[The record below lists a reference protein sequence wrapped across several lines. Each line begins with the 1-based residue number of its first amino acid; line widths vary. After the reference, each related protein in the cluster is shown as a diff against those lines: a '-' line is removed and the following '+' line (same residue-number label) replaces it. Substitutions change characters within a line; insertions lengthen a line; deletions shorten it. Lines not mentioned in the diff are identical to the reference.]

1 MNLKLLVLLFLSTF
15 LNLSAQTDNYRQELQ
30 NLADISRL
38 SLYRTGEIEQL
49 SSYDRT
55 GGNDDGFSG
64 KYSFIRE
71 EAEGLVLADLK
82 GPGVINRIWTP
93 TPSIDTIKFYFDG
106 EKTPRI
112 NIPFINLFT
121 GNSYPFVFPLCNNE
135 IGGYYC
141 YLPIPY
147 EKSLKIV
154 YAGKTLRFH
163 QTQYRRLTEK
173 EKMKSFSI
181 EMIDD
186 NKDMFEKISA
196 VWSRQD
202 SPLKSYGVSL
212 KTKKINLVLHHGNE
226 EVIFK
231 ATNGGRIAGIEFGA
245 GSDLVQAYR
254 KVMLTARWDNE
265 SGNALELPLHDFFG
279 FAYGKPAMQSVL
291 LGTDQIKMYS
301 YLPMPYDNSAEIKL
315 IYNKLNENDP
325 EELLVSGTIYYTDD
339 RRDAN
344 REGKLYARSGRAYNL
359 PPAVPH
365 LIADIKG
372 KGHYIGTVLIVQG
385 LEDHTIFFEGDDRA
399 TIDGKMRLH
408 GTGSE
413 DYFNGGYYAVMD
425 KWDTGISL
433 PIHGSLAYDQMTSR
447 TGGYRFY
454 LSDKLNF
461 NSSFRLTIEHQ
472 PEDKTNVKTDYTSI
486 GLFYAEKPQYE
497 NTEIRINDKVA
508 KIPRSE
514 KLTPQGMLFSLY
526 WNATA
531 DYQDPGIIFG
541 LKKVDSW
548 TSNIDLEA
556 IPIVRVSLPHLD
568 KGRYKLYIEYGK
580 TQNGSPFS
588 VWQRLRKIS
597 DWIPT
602 DIETPAEEGKTVY
615 AGEIDITDELKT
627 VTLRKRIADDTT
639 ICIYKL
645 IFEKIDTPEL

>member
-1 MNLKLLVLLFLSTF
+1 MKLKLLVLIFLSTC
-15 LNLSAQTDNYRQELQ
+15 LILSSQTDNYRQELQ

-93 TPSIDTIKFYFDG
+93 TPSADTIKFYFDG

-112 NIPFINLFT
+112 SIPFIDLFT
-121 GNSYPFVFPLCNNE
+121 GNSYPFVFPLCNSE

-147 EKSLKIV
+147 EQSLKII
-154 YAGKTLRFH
+154 YEGKTLRFH
-163 QTQYRRLTEK
+163 QTQYRSLTEK

-181 EMIDD
+181 GMIDD
-186 NKDMFEKISA
+186 YKDMFERIAA
-196 VWSRQD
+196 VWSKQD

-226 EVIFK
+226 EIIFK
-231 ATNGGRIAGIEFGA
+231 ALNGGRIAGIELGA

-254 KVMLTARWDNE
+254 KVMLIARWDNE

-279 FAYGKPAMQSVL
+279 FAFGKPAMRSVL
-291 LGTDQIKMYS
+291 LGSDKNKLYS

-315 IYNKLNENDP
+315 NYTKLYENDP
-325 EELLVSGTIYYTDD
+325 DDLMISGTIYYTED
-339 RRDAN
+339 RRDSN

-359 PPAVPH
+359 PSTVPH

-385 LEDHTIFFEGDDRA
+385 LEDHTIFFEGDDRT

-433 PIHGSLAYDQMTSR
+433 PVHGSLAYDQMTSR

-461 NSSFRLTIEHQ
+461 NTSFNLTIEHQ

-486 GLFYAEKPQYE
+486 GFFYADKPQYE
-497 NTEIRINDKVA
+497 NADTRIADKVA
-508 KIPRSE
+508 KIPRLE
-514 KLTPQGMLFSLY
+514 KLTPQSMLFSLY

-556 IPIVRVSLPHLD
+556 IPMVRVSLPHLD
-568 KGRYKLYIEYGK
+568 NGRYKLYIEYGK
-580 TQNGSPFS
+580 TENGSPFS
-588 VWQRLRKIS
+588 IWQRLRKIS

-602 DIETPAEEGKTVY
+602 DIETPAEGGKTVY

-627 VTLRKRIADDTT
+627 VTLRKKISDDTT
-639 ICIYKL
+639 VCIYKL
-645 IFEKIDTPEL
+645 IFEKTDKQE

>member
-1 MNLKLLVLLFLSTF
+1 MKQKLFIVLFLSTS

-38 SLYRTGEIEQL
+38 SLYRTGKIEQL

-71 EAEGLVLADLK
+71 EAEGLVMADLK

-93 TPSIDTIKFYFDG
+93 TPSADTVKFYFDG

-112 NIPFINLFT
+112 NIPFIDLFT
-121 GNSYPFVFPLCNNE
+121 GNSYPFVSPLCNSE

-163 QTQYRRLTEK
+163 QTQYRSLTK
-173 EKMKSFSI
+173 NEKMKSFSI

-186 NKDMFEKISA
+186 YKDMFEKIAA
-196 VWSRQD
+196 VWNKQS
-202 SPLKSYGVSL
+202 SPLQSYGANL
-212 KTKKINLVLHHGNE
+212 KTKKINLILRQGTE

-231 ATNGGRIAGIEFGA
+231 DIKGGCIAGIELGA
-245 GSDLVQAYR
+245 GSDLLQAYR

-265 SGNALELPLHDFFG
+265 SKNALELPLHDFFG

-291 LGTDQIKMYS
+291 LGTDQNKMYS

-315 IYNKLNENDP
+315 NYNKLNANDP
-325 EELLVSGTIYYTDD
+325 EELLISGTIYYTEDK
-339 RRDAN
+339 RDAN
-344 REGKLYARSGRAYNL
+344 KEGKLYARSGRAYNI
-359 PPAVPH
+359 PQAVPH
-365 LIADIKG
+365 VIADIKG
-372 KGHYIGTVLIVQG
+372 KGHYIGTILIVQG
-385 LEDHTIFFEGDDRA
+385 LEDHTIFFEGDDR
-399 TIDGKMRLH
+399 TIIDGKMRMH

-433 PIHGSLAYDQMTSR
+433 PLHGSLAYDKMTSR

-461 NSSFRLTIEHQ
+461 NTSFRLTIEHQ
-472 PEDKTNVKTDYTSI
+472 PEDKTNVKADYTSI

-497 NTEIRINDKVA
+497 NTEIRIDEKVA
-508 KIPRSE
+508 KIPRLE

-556 IPIVRVSLPHLD
+556 VPIVRVSLPQLD
-568 KGRYKLYIEYGK
+568 NGRYKLHIEYGK
-580 TQNGSPFS
+580 TENGSPFS
-588 VWQRLRKIS
+588 VWQRLKKIS

-602 DIETPAEEGKTVY
+602 DIETPAEGGKIIY

-627 VTLRKRIADDTT
+627 ITLRKKLADDATV
-639 ICIYKL
+639 CIYKL
-645 IFEKIDTPEL
+645 IFEKIDKPE